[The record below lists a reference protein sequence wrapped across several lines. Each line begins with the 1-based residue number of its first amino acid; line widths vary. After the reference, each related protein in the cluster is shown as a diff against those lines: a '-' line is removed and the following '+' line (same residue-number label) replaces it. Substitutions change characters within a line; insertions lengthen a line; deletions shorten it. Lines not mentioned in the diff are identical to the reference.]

1 MAYTKYSLTPA
12 NNTAAPP
19 DGAPEG
25 MLPSAVND
33 TMRDMMA
40 QIRDVGDG
48 IRDGTY
54 TMTAAVI
61 TGGTITG
68 ATFTGNTFTSPII
81 SGGTINNATIGA
93 TTANTGAFTTLSAT
107 GATTFSGAT
116 VANTFSSSGAT
127 ITGGS
132 ISGIT
137 DLAVADGG
145 TGASSITA
153 NSVILGNGSSALSGN
168 LVAPGTSGNVLT
180 SNGSTWTSAAGAYPL
195 TSGTSVASTS
205 GTSIDFT
212 SIPSWVKRVT
222 VMFNGVSTNGTSIPL
237 LQLGDSGGV
246 ETSGYLGSGSSVFD
260 GSTTAAVL
268 QTTGFGIGGGMVA
281 TVIFHGAIQITL
293 LDATTNTWCAN
304 GVLGRSETACVLN
317 CGGSKSLS
325 ATLDRVRLTTVNGT
339 DTFDAGSINIL
350 YE

>member
-33 TMRDMMA
+33 TMRDMMS
-40 QIRDVGDG
+40 QIRDAGDG

-54 TMTAAVI
+54 TMTAPKI

-68 ATFTGNTFTSPII
+68 ATINNSAI
-81 SGGTINNATIGA
+81 GGT
-93 TTANTGAFTTLSAT
+93 TTAAGAFTTLSAT

-116 VANTFSSSGAT
+116 VVSGSLTANTFSSSGAT

-145 TGASSITA
+145 TGASSITS

-168 LVAPGTSGNVLT
+168 LVAPSTSGNVLT
-180 SNGSTWTSAAGAYPL
+180 SNGTTWTSVAGAYPL
-195 TSGTSVASTS
+195 TSGTAVDSTS

-212 SIPSWVKRVT
+212 GIPSWVKRIT
-222 VMFNGVSTNGTSIPL
+222 VMFNGVSTTGTSRVMI
-237 LQLGDSGGV
+237 QLGDSGGI
-246 ETSGYLGSGSSVFD
+246 ETSGYNSGSYYLQSPASNAFVDNSNGFITYWD
-260 GSTTAAVL
+260 EAIALRYGVMQISLLNAATNLWSEFGNFYAAGSSSGAV
-268 QTTGFGIGGGMVA
+268 VCA
-281 TVIFHGAIQITL
+281 GAK
-293 LDATTNTWCAN
+293 A
-304 GVLGRSETACVLN
+304 
-317 CGGSKSLS
+317 LS
-325 ATLDRVRLTTVNGT
+325 ATLDRVRITTVNGT

>member
-40 QIRDVGDG
+40 QIRDAGDG

-54 TMTAAVI
+54 TMTAPKI

-68 ATFTGNTFTSPII
+68 ATFTGNTFSSPVI

-93 TTANTGAFTTLSAT
+93 TTASTGAFSTLSAT

-116 VANTFSSSGAT
+116 VVSGSLTANTFSSSGAT

-145 TGASSITA
+145 TGASSITS

-168 LVAPGTSGNVLT
+168 LVAPSTSGNVLT
-180 SNGSTWTSAAGAYPL
+180 SNGTTWTSVAGAYPL
-195 TSGTSVASTS
+195 TSGTAVASTS

-212 SIPSWVKRVT
+212 SIPSWVKRIT
-222 VMFNGVSTNGTSIPL
+222 VSYGGVSTNGTSN
-237 LQLGDSGGV
+237 
-246 ETSGYLGSGSSVFD
+246 YLVQIGSGSVTSTGYVSTAGTNG
-260 GSTTAAVL
+260 GSTATSTAGCLITASSDAGS
-268 QTTGFGIGGGMVA
+268 THFGQV
-281 TVIFHGAIQITL
+281 VITL
-293 LDATTNTWCAN
+293 LNTNVYTFSALLGQSSTTRNNMGNAWVTLG
-304 GVLGRSETACVLN
+304 GVL
-317 CGGSKSLS
+317 
-325 ATLDRVRLTTVNGT
+325 DIVRITTVNGT

>member
-12 NNTAAPP
+12 DNNAAPP
-19 DGAPEG
+19 NGAPEG
-25 MLPSAVND
+25 MLPSGVND
-33 TMRDMMA
+33 TMRDMMS

-48 IRDGTY
+48 IRGGTY
-54 TMTAAVI
+54 TMTAPVI
-61 TGGTITG
+61 TGGSITG
-68 ATFTGNTFTSPII
+68 VALSGNTFTNPVI
-81 SGGTINNATIGA
+81 SGGSINNTPIGV
-93 TTANTGAFTTLSAT
+93 TTANTGKFTTLEAT

-116 VANTFSSSGAT
+116 VANTFSSSGAI

-168 LVAPGTSGNVLT
+168 LVAPGTSGNVLI
-180 SNGSTWTSAAGAYPL
+180 SNGTTWTSAAGAYPL
-195 TSGTSVASTS
+195 TSGTAVASTS

-222 VMFNGVSTNGTSIPL
+222 VILNGVSTNGSSPVQI
-237 LQLGDSGGV
+237 QIGSGSV
-246 ETSGYLGSGSSVFD
+246 TTSGYSSLFYVNANATTVTSGFSISAYTSAADARKAVITISLLTGNTYLCNGQVSQTTAIVGHLLGSVD
-260 GSTTAAVL
+260 L
-268 QTTGFGIGGGMVA
+268 GGV
-281 TVIFHGAIQITL
+281 
-293 LDATTNTWCAN
+293 
-304 GVLGRSETACVLN
+304 
-317 CGGSKSLS
+317 
-325 ATLDRVRLTTVNGT
+325 LDRVRVTTINGT
-339 DTFDAGSINIL
+339 DAFDAGTINIL

>member
-40 QIRDVGDG
+40 QIRDCGDG

-54 TMTAAVI
+54 TMTAPKI

-68 ATFTGNTFTSPII
+68 S
-81 SGGTINNATIGA
+81 TINNSAIGA
-93 TTANTGAFTTLSAT
+93 TTASTGAFSTLSAT

-116 VANTFSSSGAT
+116 VVSGSLTANTFSSSGAT

-145 TGASSITA
+145 TGASSITS

-168 LVAPGTSGNVLT
+168 LVAPSTSGNVLT
-180 SNGSTWTSAAGAYPL
+180 SNGTTWTSVAGAYPL
-195 TSGTSVASTS
+195 TSGTAVASTS

-212 SIPSWVKRVT
+212 SIPSWVKRIT
-222 VMFNGVSTNGTSIPL
+222 VMFDGVSTSGTSGWI
-237 LQLGDSGGV
+237 LQIGAGSVDATSYTSHAVYTGV
-246 ETSGYLGSGSSVFD
+246 STGGSS
-260 GSTTAAVL
+260 A
-268 QTTGFGIGGGMVA
+268 TTGYVIVPAGAGIGTNIYTGTNVL
-281 TVIFHGAIQITL
+281 TIISS
-293 LDATTNTWCAN
+293 NTWVQSN
-304 GVLGRSETACVLN
+304 TASLAQGAQLFAVI
-317 CGGSKSLS
+317 GAGSKTLS
-325 ATLDRVRLTTVNGT
+325 GTLDRIRITTLNGT

>member
-12 NNTAAPP
+12 NNNSAPP

-54 TMTAAVI
+54 TMTAPKI

-68 ATFTGNTFTSPII
+68 VTYTNIVVTGGS
-81 SGGTINNATIGA
+81 INNTPIGA
-93 TTANTGAFTTLSAT
+93 STASTGAFSTLSAT

-180 SNGSTWTSAAGAYPL
+180 SNGTTWTSVAGAYPL
-195 TSGTSVASTS
+195 TSGTAVASTS

-222 VMFNGVSTNGTSIPL
+222 VMFDVVSTNGSSDMQI
-237 LQLGDSGGV
+237 QIGSGSV
-246 ETSGYLGSGSSVFD
+246 TTSGYVGATVFITSGSTSGTNFSAGFLVSNSLGSGNTYSGIATLCLLSSNKWTFSIVTGRGD
-260 GSTTAAVL
+260 AA
-268 QTTGFGIGGGMVA
+268 TIYSGGGVSSA
-281 TVIFHGAIQITL
+281 LSGTV
-293 LDATTNTWCAN
+293 
-304 GVLGRSETACVLN
+304 
-317 CGGSKSLS
+317 
-325 ATLDRVRLTTVNGT
+325 DRVRITSANGT

>member
-12 NNTAAPP
+12 DNNAAPP
-19 DGAPEG
+19 NGAPEG
-25 MLPSAVND
+25 MLPSGVND

-48 IRDGTY
+48 IRGGTY
-54 TMTAAVI
+54 TMTAPII
-61 TGGTITG
+61 TGGSITG
-68 ATFTGNTFTSPII
+68 AALSGNTFTNPVV
-81 SGGTINNATIGA
+81 SGGSINNTPIGA
-93 TTANTGAFTTLSAT
+93 STASTGAFSALSVT
-107 GATTFSGAT
+107 GATTFSGAV

-145 TGASSITA
+145 TGRSTLTA
-153 NSVILGNGSSALSGN
+153 NAVLVGDGTSGIN
-168 LVAPGTSGNVLT
+168 SVAPGTSGNVLT
-180 SNGSTWTSAAGAYPL
+180 SDGTSWTSVAGAYAL
-195 TSGTSVASTS
+195 TSGTAVASTS

-222 VMFNGVSTNGTSIPL
+222 VIFNEVSTNGTAAIL
-237 LQLGDSGGV
+237 VQLGTGGTPT
-246 ETSGYLGSGSSVFD
+246 TSGYL
-260 GSTTAAVL
+260 STR
-268 QTTGFGIGGGMVA
+268 I
-281 TVIFHGAIQITL
+281 
-293 LDATTNTWCAN
+293 
-304 GVLGRSETACVLN
+304 E
-317 CGGSKSLS
+317 LS
-325 ATLDRVRLTTVNGT
+325 ATGVSSNFTNGHGVVGGAAANIASGQVVFCNISGNTWIGTGNVKQSTTFMTFSDSSVTLGGVLNMLRITTDNGT

>member
-12 NNTAAPP
+12 DNNAAPP
-19 DGAPEG
+19 NGAPEG

-48 IRDGTY
+48 IRGGTY
-54 TMTAAVI
+54 TMTAPVI
-61 TGGTITG
+61 TGGSITG
-68 ATFTGNTFTSPII
+68 VALTGNTFTSPVI
-81 SGGTINNATIGA
+81 SGGSINNTPIGA
-93 TTANTGAFTTLSAT
+93 TTASTGAFSTLSVT

-145 TGASSITA
+145 TGRSTLTA
-153 NSVILGNGSSALSGN
+153 NAVLVGDGTSGIN
-168 LVAPGTSGNVLT
+168 SVAPGTSGNVLT
-180 SNGSTWTSAAGAYPL
+180 SDGTSWTSVAGAYAL
-195 TSGTSVASTS
+195 TSGTAVASTS

-212 SIPSWVKRVT
+212 SIPSWVKRIT
-222 VMFNGVSTNGTSIPL
+222 VMFSGVSTNGTSL
-237 LQLGDSGGV
+237 FLVQLGDAGGIEVTGYASGSGARTAETTSTAGFV
-246 ETSGYLGSGSSVFD
+246 LNQAGSAALTFTGLVPIANIGLNAWVTSGVLSRSD
-260 GSTTAAVL
+260 G
-268 QTTGFGIGGGMVA
+268 F
-281 TVIFHGAIQITL
+281 
-293 LDATTNTWCAN
+293 AN
-304 GVLGRSETACVLN
+304 N
-317 CGGSKSLS
+317 FGGSKTLS
-325 ATLDRVRLTTVNGT
+325 DTLTQVRITTVNGT

>member
-12 NNTAAPP
+12 NNTATPP

-40 QIRDVGDG
+40 QIRDCGDG

-54 TMTAAVI
+54 TMTAPKI

-68 ATFTGNTFTSPII
+68 ATINNSVI
-81 SGGTINNATIGA
+81 GGT
-93 TTANTGAFTTLSAT
+93 TTAAGAFTTLSAT

-116 VANTFSSSGAT
+116 VVSGSLTANTFSSSGAT

-145 TGASSITA
+145 TGASSITS

-168 LVAPGTSGNVLT
+168 LVAPSTSGNVLT
-180 SNGSTWTSAAGAYPL
+180 SNGTTWTSVAGAYPL
-195 TSGTSVASTS
+195 TSGTAVDSTS
-205 GTSIDFT
+205 GTAISFT
-212 SIPSWVKRVT
+212 SIPSWVKRIT
-222 VMFNGVSTNGTSIPL
+222 VMFNGVSTNGTSIV
-237 LQLGDSGGV
+237 QIQIGSSSY
-246 ETSGYLGSGSSVFD
+246 TTTGYTGSGSLLLNP
-260 GSTTAAVL
+260 STLGVANNS
-268 QTTGFGIGGGMVA
+268 TGFLTSSASEA
-281 TVIFHGAIQITL
+281 TYVRQGFVVLSNITG
-293 LDATTNTWCAN
+293 NTWVAS
-304 GVLGRSETACVLN
+304 GVIGQSDSARINL
-317 CGGSKSLS
+317 CGGALSLS
-325 ATLDRVRLTTVNGT
+325 GVLDRVQVTTVNGT